1 VVYLLLFPAVAV
13 YYHLVPRYAKRPLV
27 AGHVIAVGWLIGVI
41 VNVLIGAH
49 HMYTDFPNSYQQTV
63 NIGMQP
69 LTYAVT
75 IPSALSLYSLAFTVY
90 RSDFEWTPAARFLA
104 VAMVSWL
111 VAGLQGVGLAT
122 IQYDALAHNTLWV
135 VGHFHNMA
143 LLNIGLVIFAAIY
156 AFLPAL
162 VGRDWHSRRLA
173 DWHLWLTVVGG
184 YGSVVPWLLQGL
196 NGAPRRFA
204 VLPHRYTTLSQIA
217 LPFVLLIALGQL
229 VFVYNLGR
237 TLGWRW
243 TAISLGGGPRFD
255 DRLNPPERGREAVA
269 AVLAG
274 LGVALA
280 LLAFIHPPLVWVPVG
295 VFLGLAAHALG
306 ARRQGSWTVAI
317 AVIVLVLCEL
327 GVHTTV

>member
-1 VVYLLLFPAVAV
+1 
-13 YYHLVPRYAKRPLV
+13 
-27 AGHVIAVGWLIGVI
+27 
-41 VNVLIGAH
+41 
-49 HMYTDFPNSYQQTV
+49 V

-90 RSDFEWTPAARFLA
+90 RTDFEWTPAARFLA
-104 VAMVSWL
+104 AAMVSWL

-143 LLNIGLVIFAAIY
+143 LLNIGLVIFAATY

-162 VGRDWHSRRLA
+162 VGREWHSRRLA
-173 DWHLWLTVVGG
+173 DWHLALTVVGG
-184 YGSVVPWLLQGL
+184 YGSVIPWMLQGL
-196 NGAPRRFA
+196 DGAPRRFA
-204 VLPHRYTTLSQIA
+204 VLPDRYTTLSEVA
-217 LPFVLLIALGQL
+217 LPFVTLIALGQL
-229 VFVYNLGR
+229 VFVYNLAR

-243 TAISLGGGPRFD
+243 TAISLGGQPGAD
-255 DRLNPPERGREAVA
+255 DRLNPPERWRESVA
-269 AVLAG
+269 AVAAG

-280 LLAFIHPPLVWVPVG
+280 LLAFIHAPLVWVPIG
-295 VFLGLAAHALG
+295 VFFGLLAHALG

-317 AVIVLVLCEL
+317 AVIVLVLCKL
-327 GVHTTV
+327 GLHTTV